1 MDTLE
6 QRRILRLK
14 EVTRLIGISRSSL
27 YSMVAKG
34 GFPAPIRIGAHSSG
48 WRLADLDAWLAAP
61 ERLWSPSGKGPGR

>member
-34 GFPAPIRIGAHSSG
+34 GFPRADQNRRSFIGLEISRS
-48 WRLADLDAWLAAP
+48 
-61 ERLWSPSGKGPGR
+61 